1 METVDRVFV
10 IYNKEN
16 REFRTLSKDQNLF
29 NEEKDYNRIFDNP
42 DIKEIESLSLEMGDI
57 RAIYNEFKGTPDKIT
72 LLIYNSDSISK
83 QTTEQEY
90 HDLLAESLEETV
102 KELQKELD
110 FTNKKYEEYN
120 KGEHFYHDFP
130 KDIKT
135 TTEKIREINHFA
147 KMFKLGKIEFNI
159 KVLKQ

>member
-57 RAIYNEFKGTPDKIT
+57 RAIYNEFKGTPDKIM
-72 LLIYNSDSISK
+72 LLIY
-83 QTTEQEY
+83 
-90 HDLLAESLEETV
+90 
-102 KELQKELD
+102 
-110 FTNKKYEEYN
+110 
-120 KGEHFYHDFP
+120 
-130 KDIKT
+130 
-135 TTEKIREINHFA
+135 R
-147 KMFKLGKIEFNI
+147 
-159 KVLKQ
+159 